1 MADRSFGDDLKST
14 ARSRAV
20 RGITGSLFGSG
31 VVGTALKRTLQ
42 RKFAEKDVDQEDKV
56 VDALK
61 EQEEVI
67 TDNDKTLIRIE
78 RIVMNIADNI
88 YNIAGIMNAQVVS
101 MREAERLRQ
110 QARSRDVAS
119 REEAAFE
126 ATREV
131 APTAAGTETT
141 NPEEGKKGIMSSLIG
156 AVGSTKRMFGAF
168 LKKFGVAALAV
179 TGTLAAA
186 TAAIAA
192 SRSGSSDEES
202 NTDGETD
209 VASGE
214 GIPTTPPSVS
224 QSDGSYDTAE
234 AARLSR
240 NASTP
245 PPPPPPPASPVQ
257 RDDTAGQMMSQ
268 FSQMTS
274 QVPGGAAA
282 GQRMAPF
289 MSAMQSDNPIAS
301 FIAAAQDDAA
311 RNPQP
316 KPVAP
321 PPPPPPPPEPTVV
334 SQPAASAGAA
344 PAKSTADLIQS
355 TKDNIQANNKR
366 LGQRET
372 AYQSRVA
379 HIRKRYVD
387 EPDKMQDMLKNEAT
401 GIEQYRQMVNESNA
415 MLESRIKQLEQE
427 GAQAPSTSSVSS
439 GSVSAPAGGGAGMGG
454 GSVGAGAAGGSSG
467 GGSSAPVLPS
477 PSTGADI
484 GSSSVQLAADM
495 RTPSS
500 TSTSPQVMT
509 AENAT
514 SSVGGQSP
522 SVIPSP
528 VADRGSLDKNITFD
542 SATN

>member
-1 MADRSFGDDLKST
+1 MADRSFGDDLQST
-14 ARSRAV
+14 IRSKAV

-31 VVGTALKRTLQ
+31 VVGTALKRTFQ
-42 RKFAEKDVDQEDKV
+42 RKFAEKDVDKEDKV

-110 QARSRDVAS
+110 QARSRDLAS
-119 REEAAFE
+119 REEASFE

-131 APTAAGTETT
+131 APTAAGTEATK
-141 NPEEGKKGIMSSLIG
+141 PEEGKKGIVSSLIG
-156 AVGSTKRMFGAF
+156 TVGKTKRMFGAF

-192 SRSGSSDEES
+192 SRSSSSNEED
-202 NTDGETD
+202 DGEDDEVD
-209 VASGE
+209 VESGE
-214 GIPTTPPSVS
+214 GASTTPPPVNIN
-224 QSDGSYDTAE
+224 DGSYDTAE

-245 PPPPPPPASPVQ
+245 PPPLPPQASPVQ
-257 RDDTAGQMMSQ
+257 KDDMAGQMMSQ

-274 QVPGGAAA
+274 QIPGGAVAN
-282 GQRMAPF
+282 QRLAPF

-316 KPVAP
+316 KPSP
-321 PPPPPPPPEPTVV
+321 PPPPPPPPQPEPTVV
-334 SQPAASAGAA
+334 SQPAASAGTA
-344 PAKSTADLIQS
+344 PTKSTADLIET
-355 TKDNIQANNKR
+355 TKEYIQANNKR
-366 LGQRET
+366 LGQREA
-372 AYQSRVA
+372 AYEMRTA
-379 HIRKRYVD
+379 HIRKRYAD
-387 EPDKMQDMLKNEAT
+387 DPDKMQEMLKNEAA
-401 GIEQYRQMVNESNA
+401 GIEQYRNMVKESNA
-415 MLESRIKQLEQE
+415 VLEDRIKQLEQG
-427 GAQAPSTSSVSS
+427 GAQAPASASGVSS
-439 GSVSAPAGGGAGMGG
+439 GSVSAPA
-454 GSVGAGAAGGSSG
+454 SSG
-467 GGSSAPVLPS
+467 GGGMGGSAPAGGGGGGGGATPMIPT
-477 PSTGADI
+477 PSTGSDI
-484 GSSSVQLAADM
+484 GSSSTQLAADM
-495 RTPSS
+495 RAPVISPPS
-500 TSTSPQVMT
+500 TEIMT

-528 VADRGSLDKNITFD
+528 VADRGSLDKNTTFD
-542 SATN
+542 SAMN